1 MQLVYGLISVY
12 LCSVIISVFTYYL
25 HEFTIYYCIYLLFV
39 YVLSGHKSSALRY
52 LNYLHGS
59 TKITCMVA
67 PKLLALHY
75 LNPEA
80 LPNQLRNYACVFPPI
95 GFISSYR

>member
-1 MQLVYGLISVY
+1 MQLVYRPISVY

-39 YVLSGHKSSALRY
+39 YVLSGHKSSALHY

-59 TKITCMVA
+59 TKITCIVLPKSRSTPEPT
-67 PKLLALHY
+67 PKLCLCIPTDRLY
-75 LNPEA
+75 
-80 LPNQLRNYACVFPPI
+80 QFV
-95 GFISSYR
+95 